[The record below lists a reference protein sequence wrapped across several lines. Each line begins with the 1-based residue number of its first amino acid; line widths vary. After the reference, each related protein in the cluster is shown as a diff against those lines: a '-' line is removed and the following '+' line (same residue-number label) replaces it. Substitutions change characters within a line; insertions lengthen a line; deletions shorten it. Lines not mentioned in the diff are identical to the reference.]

1 MALPINIEQL
11 LDATTV
17 ESSRIEYK
25 AGWNPDAIYR
35 SICAV
40 RPAKGL
46 DIARIDSIEKEMI
59 GFNNLRSRSIIPR
72 QASKT

>member
-25 AGWNPDAIYR
+25 AGWNPDA
-35 SICAV
+35 
-40 RPAKGL
+40 GL
-46 DIARIDSIEKEMI
+46 IMRVGGRKSGHWEIVEK
-59 GFNNLRSRSIIPR
+59 
-72 QASKT
+72 

>member
-25 AGWNPDAIYR
+25 VEWNPDAGL
-35 SICAV
+35 V
-40 RPAKGL
+40 RRVGGRKNGHWE
-46 DIARIDSIEKEMI
+46 IVEK
-59 GFNNLRSRSIIPR
+59 
-72 QASKT
+72 